1 MIDLS
6 TLENLLQPHGLLVLG
21 ILEESADSQIV
32 LIGNAGSSIW
42 PLFAKSPENH
52 DGLAHP
58 MDRWSKRVGSSIAS
72 ELEADVIFPFEG
84 PPYPPV
90 LNWTEQAGQAFP
102 SPISMFIHRKFGL
115 WHAHRFALL
124 LKESLAGAIET
135 EQGVSPC
142 LSCVTQPCLQACP
155 VNAFSGE
162 NYRVEEC
169 VDYLSDDAESNCRKQ
184 GCIARKACPV
194 AVQNQYESAHA
205 RFHMSAF
212 VKAQKN
218 RLNI

>member
-1 MIDLS
+1 MIELS
-6 TLENLLQPHGLLVLG
+6 LLEHSLRAYGLLVLG

-42 PLFAKSPENH
+42 PLFAKSPENQ

-102 SPISMFIHRKFGL
+102 SPISMFIHRKYGL
-115 WHAHRFALL
+115 WHAYRFALL
-124 LKESLAGAIET
+124 LKEPLSGAKEPGP
-135 EQGVSPC
+135 GVSPC
-142 LSCVTQPCLQACP
+142 LSCATQPCLEACP
-155 VNAFSGE
+155 VDAFTSE
-162 NYRVEEC
+162 KYRVGDC
-169 VDYLSDDAESNCRKQ
+169 VDYLASDTDSPCREQ
-184 GCIARKACPV
+184 GCTARKACPV
-194 AVQNQYESAHA
+194 AVQNQYDSAHA
-205 RFHMSAF
+205 RFHMKAF
-212 VKAQKN
+212 LAAQNK
-218 RLNI
+218 